1 MLYLQYQLSNYHPE
15 KVPDME
21 LMYSI
26 DIKKQIQKKDV
37 IRLVSQYHFKLSK
50 YLSKSQWR
58 VFLRNSFLHFMNNIL
73 KDSKLSAFL
82 MSQSTERT
90 YKETDIKLFQSN
102 AFLMG
107 LVCIMIGFLRMN
119 QMARFP
125 RAFFNKIYL
134 LGRIPFNT
142 LNS

>member
-1 MLYLQYQLSNYHPE
+1 MLYLQYQLSYYHPE

-26 DIKKQIQKKDV
+26 DIKEQIQKKDV

-50 YLSKSQWR
+50 YMSQWR
-58 VFLRNSFLHFMNNIL
+58 AFLSFLHFMNNIL
-73 KDSKLSAFL
+73 KDSKLSTFL
-82 MSQSTERT
+82 MNQSTEKT
-90 YKETDIKLFQSN
+90 YKETDIKLFKS
-102 AFLMG
+102 FLIG

-119 QMARFP
+119 QMVRFP

>member
-1 MLYLQYQLSNYHPE
+1 MLYLQYQLSYYHPE

-26 DIKKQIQKKDV
+26 DIKKQIQKKDNV

-50 YLSKSQWR
+50 YMSQWR
-58 VFLRNSFLHFMNNIL
+58 AFLRNSFLHFMNNIL

-107 LVCIMIGFLRMN
+107 LVCIMIGLLRMN